1 MLDKSVRD
9 KRDKLRIKSARL
21 RELILDTKYLKGIE
35 IIMKQ
40 DEIYKQ
46 WKFYDNLI
54 KSIEREEEN
63 EMQDQKKVIKWK
75 IL

>member
-63 EMQDQKKVIKWK
+63 EMQDQKKVIK
-75 IL
+75 